1 MSDKLRSTMVERPRM
16 GVYELSICRRCKQEI
31 PKGGVIYIPGYGIVC
46 YSCCEVL
53 AGDDDYNDPYTGEKI
68 L

>member
-1 MSDKLRSTMVERPRM
+1 M